1 MWYRR
6 RGSWSSDSDD
16 GCPVEVGLVLGAPA
30 PPPVMVVQTAP
41 MVQPVYTSSTVVV
54 PGAYPS
60 MYPMGVVPPVYQYP
74 QQGVGYYPSPPPI
87 PGPYP
92 PGQYPP
98 GQYPALPPGQYYP
111 GQNPMPSTQ
120 QHYYQPQ
127 PGYPPHV
134 YPAPPMPPTYKQ

>member
-16 GCPVEVGLVLGAPA
+16 GCSVEVGLVVGAPA

-41 MVQPVYTSSTVVV
+41 MVQPLYTSSTVVV

-60 MYPMGVVPPVYQYP
+60 GYPMGVVPPQGPPAYQSP
-74 QQGVGYYPSPPPI
+74 QPGVGYYPSPPPI

-92 PGQYPP
+92 PDNIRKDSIHQFLLDNTILGR
-98 GQYPALPPGQYYP
+98 
-111 GQNPMPSTQ
+111 TIC
-120 QHYYQPQ
+120 YQRSSLITNRNLVFLHPLS
-127 PGYPPHV
+127 G
-134 YPAPPMPPTYKQ
+134 